1 MYFAYGWP
9 KALAVG
15 DAGFK
20 QDVVALS
27 LDSDFCLIVL
37 TGSAQIWAGAQHR
50 IRLGHLERCE
60 ESLKV
65 EGLNK
70 RAYWCSSRRLL
81 AVLVN
86 MLSILHAEHTYLQ
99 ILVKPPANNRYQ
111 AA

>member
-1 MYFAYGWP
+1 M
-9 KALAVG
+9 AVG